1 MKIIA
6 FSNQKGGVGKTTT
19 AVNLGV
25 AMAMKGKKILAVDL
39 DPQAHMTSSL
49 GLNPD
54 ELEMTIHD
62 AFKDP
67 ANTNAAIVKIN
78 RAGADLWLLPS
89 SLNFSSAD
97 LEFAG
102 VHGREYLLKEAL
114 QQIDE
119 TFDYIFIDCP
129 PTLALLTINALT
141 AATDI
146 YIPLQTEYLSMQ
158 GMSQMVKIIHV
169 VKNRLN
175 PDVEITG
182 VIGTMYDGRKKLDR
196 QVLEKVQT
204 HFADLV
210 FDTLIRTNVSL
221 AEAPS
226 YHQDIFTYKPD
237 STGAEDYLALADEI
251 IKRS

>member
-1 MKIIA
+1 MKVIA

-19 AVNLGV
+19 AVNLSV
-25 AMAMKGKKILAVDL
+25 AMAMKGKKILAIDL
-39 DPQAHMTSSL
+39 DPQAHLTSCM
-49 GLNPD
+49 GINPD
-54 ELEMTIHD
+54 ELEITIHD
-62 AFKDP
+62 AFKD
-67 ANTNAAIVKIN
+67 AKAVNKAIVEVE
-78 RAGADLWLLPS
+78 RAGAKLWLLPS

-102 VHGREYLLKEAL
+102 VHGREYLLKDAIGE
-114 QQIDE
+114 IEDN
-119 TFDYIFIDCP
+119 FDYIFIDCP
-129 PTLALLTINALT
+129 PTLALLTVNALT

-146 YIPLQTEYLSMQ
+146 FIPLQTEYLSMQ
-158 GMSQMVKIIHV
+158 GMSQMIKIIEI
-169 VKNRLN
+169 VKHRMNK
-175 PDVEITG
+175 DVEITG

-204 HFADLV
+204 HFSELV
-210 FDTLIRTNVSL
+210 FDTIIRTNVSL

-226 YHQDIFTYKPD
+226 YHQDIFTYKAD

>member
-1 MKIIA
+1 MKVIA

-19 AVNLGV
+19 TVNLSV

-39 DPQAHMTSSL
+39 DPQAHLTSSL
-49 GLNPD
+49 GINPD
-54 ELEMTIHD
+54 ELGITIHD
-62 AFKDP
+62 AFKD
-67 ANTNAAIVKIN
+67 AKAVNDAIIKIN
-78 RAGADLWLLPS
+78 RVDADLWLLPS

-102 VHGREYLLKEAL
+102 VHGREYLLKDAL
-114 QQIDE
+114 QE
-119 TFDYIFIDCP
+119 VKENFDYVLIDCP
-129 PTLALLTINALT
+129 PTLALLTVNALT

-158 GMSQMVKIIHV
+158 GMSQMIKIITI
-169 VKNRLN
+169 VKKRMNS
-175 PDVEITG
+175 DVEITG

-196 QVLEKVQT
+196 QVLEKVQK
-204 HFADLV
+204 HFSDLM
-210 FDTLIRTNVSL
+210 FKTLIRTNVSL

-226 YHQDIFTYKPD
+226 YHTDIFTYKPD

-251 IKRS
+251 IERS

>member
-19 AVNLGV
+19 TVNLSV
-25 AMAMKGKKILAVDL
+25 AMAMKGKKILAIDL
-39 DPQAHMTSSL
+39 DPQAHLTSCL
-49 GLNPD
+49 GINPD
-54 ELEMTIHD
+54 ELEITIHD
-62 AFKDP
+62 AFKD
-67 ANTNAAIVKIN
+67 AKAVNKAIIEIE
-78 RAGADLWLLPS
+78 RAGAKLWLLPS

-102 VHGREYLLKEAL
+102 VHGREYLLKDAIGE
-114 QQIDE
+114 ITD

-129 PTLALLTINALT
+129 PTLALLTVNALT

-158 GMSQMVKIIHV
+158 GMSQMLKIIEVVKHRMNNDVKIS
-169 VKNRLN
+169 
-175 PDVEITG
+175 G
-182 VIGTMYDGRKKLDR
+182 VIGTIYDGRQNLDR

-204 HFADLV
+204 HFSELL
-210 FDTLIRTNVSL
+210 FDTIIRKSVKL

-226 YHQDIFTYKPD
+226 ARQDIFTYDPTNK
-237 STGAEDYLALADEI
+237 GAEDYMALAEEI

>member
-19 AVNLGV
+19 AVNLSV
-25 AMAMKGKKILAVDL
+25 AMAMKGKKILAIDL
-39 DPQAHMTSSL
+39 DPQAHLTSCM
-49 GLNPD
+49 GVNPD
-54 ELEMTIHD
+54 ELEVTIHD
-62 AFKDP
+62 AFKD
-67 ANTNAAIVKIN
+67 AKAVNKAIIEVE
-78 RAGADLWLLPS
+78 RAGAKLWLLPS

-102 VHGREYLLKEAL
+102 VHGREYLLKDAIGE
-114 QQIDE
+114 ISDS
-119 TFDYIFIDCP
+119 FDYIFIDCP
-129 PTLALLTINALT
+129 PTLALLTVNALT

-158 GMSQMVKIIHV
+158 GMSQMLKIIEI
-169 VKNRLN
+169 VKHRMNK
-175 PDVEITG
+175 DVEITG

-196 QVLEKVQT
+196 QVLEKVQK
-204 HFADLV
+204 HFSELV
-210 FDTLIRTNVSL
+210 FDTIIRTNVSL

-226 YHQDIFTYKPD
+226 FHQDIFTYKAD

>member
-19 AVNLGV
+19 AVNLSV
-25 AMAMKGKKILAVDL
+25 AMAMKGKKILAIDL
-39 DPQAHMTSSL
+39 DPQAHLTSCL
-49 GLNPD
+49 GVNPD
-54 ELEMTIHD
+54 ELEVTIHD
-62 AFKDP
+62 AFKD
-67 ANTNAAIVKIN
+67 AKAVNEAIIGIE
-78 RAGADLWLLPS
+78 RAGAKLWLLPS

-102 VHGREYLLKEAL
+102 VHGREYLLKDAIGE
-114 QQIDE
+114 IRDS
-119 TFDYIFIDCP
+119 FDYIFIDCP
-129 PTLALLTINALT
+129 PTLALLTVNALT

-158 GMSQMVKIIHV
+158 GMSQMLKIIEI
-169 VKNRLN
+169 VKHRMNK
-175 PDVEITG
+175 DVEITG

-196 QVLEKVQT
+196 QVLEKVQK
-204 HFADLV
+204 HFSELV
-210 FDTLIRTNVSL
+210 FDTIIRTNVSL

-226 YHQDIFTYKPD
+226 YHQDIFTYKAD
-237 STGAEDYLALADEI
+237 STGAEDYLTLADEI

>member
-19 AVNLGV
+19 AVNLSV
-25 AMAMKGKKILAVDL
+25 AMAMKGKKILAIDL
-39 DPQAHMTSSL
+39 DPQAHLTSCM
-49 GLNPD
+49 GINPD
-54 ELEMTIHD
+54 ELEITIHD
-62 AFKDP
+62 AFKD
-67 ANTNAAIVKIN
+67 AKAVNKAIVEVE
-78 RAGADLWLLPS
+78 RAGAKLWLLPS

-102 VHGREYLLKEAL
+102 VHGREYLLKDAIGE
-114 QQIDE
+114 IEDN
-119 TFDYIFIDCP
+119 FDYIFIDCP
-129 PTLALLTINALT
+129 PTLALLTVNALT

-146 YIPLQTEYLSMQ
+146 FIPLQTEYLSMQ
-158 GMSQMVKIIHV
+158 GMSQMIKIIEI
-169 VKNRLN
+169 VKHRMNK
-175 PDVEITG
+175 DVEITG

-204 HFADLV
+204 HFSELV
-210 FDTLIRTNVSL
+210 FDTIIRTNVSL

-226 YHQDIFTYKPD
+226 YHQDIFTYKAD